1 MVEKPDASTTLGIE
15 LEKGVLKA
23 VQLSYKKKGPTF
35 DKFFEFIYDPENVN
49 PLYIKENDHE
59 LFKSLQKNLVIS
71 ALNPQ
76 ETLIRQ
82 LEIQLKKEK
91 DIEEV
96 LAFQTEPLLPYPAEN
111 AILDY
116 LKIDKTD
123 EGSLLTVLVARKDHI
138 QAHLD
143 NLSHLN
149 IEPEIV
155 SSTQT
160 ALINFANTCCPSAPQ
175 ICMINIGMYQSTC
188 IFIQNSKLYAAQA
201 IPKGLEF
208 LIDALKEEPSST
220 NIDAIDF
227 NQLSSEN
234 YPFLF
239 QAWEN
244 LRLEIKRIIFSF
256 NKQSKNQE
264 IKNVLITGPVALIP
278 NLSVNLVQN
287 LGMTQVFPEPTIFQ
301 ELDMDQ
307 KLNLAIPIGAALS
320 GLPTSTDKINFRQAE
335 YTYPYPWKRLKNTL
349 IIFSSLCLA
358 LGLAFYLFGAAYL
371 TYREDQ
377 IKNSYLEL
385 LTTMNKS
392 FGDFEEHY
400 SSTKNSISLG
410 IDQLNE
416 EDLNERVQALEKDLQ
431 STPNVF
437 PLLPNVPRVS
447 DVLAWLS
454 SQNMVVG
461 KNSPESLPQ
470 QPLQIESFN
479 YSLVKRPEKNK
490 PQEKYQVK
498 IEMEFTSQTPK
509 QAREFHDALI
519 EPNDFVDPKGEV
531 KWNTSH
537 GRYRTSFYL
546 KDKTIYPSGL

>member
-15 LEKGVLKA
+15 FEKGVLKA
-23 VQLSYKKKGPTF
+23 VQLSYKKKSPVF
-35 DKFFEFIYDPENVN
+35 DKFFEFVYDPQNVN
-49 PLYIKENDHE
+49 PLYIKENEHE
-59 LFKSLQKNLVIS
+59 LFNSLQKNLVIS
-71 ALNPQ
+71 TLNPQ
-76 ETLIRQ
+76 ESLIRQ
-82 LEIQLKKEK
+82 LEIHLKKEK

-111 AILDY
+111 ALLDY

-138 QAHLD
+138 QEHLE
-143 NLSHLN
+143 NLSLLN

-155 SSTQT
+155 TSSQS
-160 ALINFANTCCPSAPQ
+160 ALLNFTNTCCPSSPQ
-175 ICMINIGMYQSTC
+175 VCVINIGLHQSTC
-188 IFIQNSKLYAAQA
+188 LLIQNSKLYAAQA
-201 IPKGLEF
+201 IPKGLES
-208 LIDALKEEPSST
+208 LIEALKKESPS
-220 NIDAIDF
+220 NIDIIDF
-227 NQLSSEN
+227 NQLSSED

-256 NKQSKNQE
+256 NKQSKNQDVKS
-264 IKNVLITGPVALIP
+264 ILITGPVALIP
-278 NLSVNLVQN
+278 NLSVNLAQN
-287 LGMTQVFPEPTIFQ
+287 LDMTQVFPEPTVFQ
-301 ELDMDQ
+301 ELDRDQ
-307 KLNLAIPIGAALS
+307 KLNLALPIGAALS
-320 GLPTSTDKINFRQAE
+320 GLPASTDKINFRQAE

-349 IIFSSLCLA
+349 IIFSCLCLA

-377 IKNSYLEL
+377 IKKSYLEL

-392 FGDFEEHY
+392 YQDFEKHY
-400 SSTKNSISLG
+400 SSTKNSPSLG
-410 IDQLNE
+410 IDELNE
-416 EDLNERVQALEKDLQ
+416 ADLNERVLALEKDLQ
-431 STPNVF
+431 STPNAF

-454 SQNMVVG
+454 NQNMVVG
-461 KNSPESLPQ
+461 KNSTESLPL

-498 IEMEFTSQTPK
+498 IEMEFTSPTPK

-546 KDKTIYPSGL
+546 KDKTFYPSAS

>member
-15 LEKGVLKA
+15 FEKGVLKA
-23 VQLSYKKKGPTF
+23 VQLSYKKKSPVF
-35 DKFFEFIYDPENVN
+35 DKFFEFIYDPQNVN
-49 PLYIKENDHE
+49 PLYIKENEHE
-59 LFKSLQKNLVIS
+59 LFNSLQKNLVIS
-71 ALNPQ
+71 TLNPQ
-76 ETLIRQ
+76 ESLIRQ
-82 LEIQLKKEK
+82 LEIHLKKEK

-138 QAHLD
+138 QEHLE
-143 NLSHLN
+143 NLSLIN

-155 SSTQT
+155 TSSQS
-160 ALINFANTCCPSAPQ
+160 ALLNFANTCCPSFPQ
-175 ICMINIGMYQSTC
+175 VYVINIGLHQSTC
-188 IFIQNSKLYAAQA
+188 ILIQNSKLYAAQA
-201 IPKGLEF
+201 IPKGIEF
-208 LIDALKEEPSST
+208 LIEALKKDST
-220 NIDAIDF
+220 SNIDVIDF
-227 NQLSSEN
+227 NQLSSED

-264 IKNVLITGPVALIP
+264 VKSILITGPVALIP
-278 NLSVNLVQN
+278 NLSVNLAQN
-287 LGMTQVFPEPTIFQ
+287 LGMTEVFPEQTVFQ
-301 ELDMDQ
+301 ELDRDQ
-307 KLNLAIPIGAALS
+307 KLNLALPIGAALS
-320 GLPTSTDKINFRQAE
+320 GLPTSKDKINFRQAE
-335 YTYPYPWKRLKNTL
+335 YIYPYPWKRLKNTL

-377 IKNSYLEL
+377 IKTSYLEL

-392 FGDFEEHY
+392 YQDFEKHY
-400 SSTKNSISLG
+400 SSTKNSPSLG
-410 IDQLNE
+410 IDELNE
-416 EDLNERVQALEKDLQ
+416 ENLNERVLALEKDLQ
-431 STPNVF
+431 STPNIF

-454 SQNMVVG
+454 NQNMVAG
-461 KNSPESLPQ
+461 KNSTESLPM

-498 IEMEFTSQTPK
+498 IEIEFTSPTPK

-519 EPNDFVDPKGEV
+519 EPNDFVDPKGEG

-546 KDKTIYPSGL
+546 KDKTFYPSGS